1 MLGGVNVGNFV
12 TVHSSAVIN
21 HKVVLG
27 DHSVVGASSFVIS
40 KVKEGTTV
48 FGSPG
53 KKIKFMK
60 TIIIAE
66 AGVNHNGS
74 VEMAMRLIEKAK
86 EAGADYVKFQTG
98 NGNVVSKYAQ
108 KANYQKV
115 NTNNSNETQ
124 AEMLKKIRL
133 KFKDFILLKEY
144 CDEVGIKFLSTPFD
158 FDSIDFLA
166 TIAMDYM
173 KIPSGE
179 ITNYPYLVRIAQIG
193 LPIIMSTGM
202 CTLGE
207 IESALTILEENGVE
221 RKNII
226 LLHCNTE
233 YPTPFED
240 VNLRAMLSI
249 GNCFGVDYGYSD
261 HTKGIEVPIAA
272 VALGAKVIEKH
283 FTLDRNL
290 KGPDHIASLEPDELK
305 RMVDNIRNIEKAL
318 GSSVKKVSKSEYKNI
333 SVARKSIIA
342 SKDIKKGEL
351 FTVENITTKRPG
363 NGVSPMLWNEVL
375 GLIAKRDFSEDE
387 LIEL

>member
-1 MLGGVNVGNFV
+1 
-12 TVHSSAVIN
+12 
-21 HKVVLG
+21 
-27 DHSVVGASSFVIS
+27 
-40 KVKEGTTV
+40 
-48 FGSPG
+48 
-53 KKIKFMK
+53 MK

-74 VEMAMRLIEKAK
+74 VEMAMRLIDKAK

-108 KANYQKV
+108 KANYQKI

-133 KFKDFILLKEY
+133 KFDDFILLKEH
-144 CDEVGIKFLSTPFD
+144 CDKVGIKFLSTPFD
-158 FDSIDFLA
+158 FDSIDFLT
-166 TIAMDYM
+166 TIDMDYM

-179 ITNYPYLVRIAQIG
+179 ITNYPYLVRIAQIE

-207 IESALTILEENGVE
+207 IESALTILEVNGVE
-221 RKNII
+221 RKNIT

-261 HTKGIEVPIAA
+261 HTKGTEVPIAA

-283 FTLDRNL
+283 FTLDRKL
-290 KGPDHIASLEPDELK
+290 PGPDHIASLEPDELK
-305 RMVDNIRNIEKAL
+305 HMVDNIRNIEKAL
-318 GSSVKKVSKSEYKNI
+318 GSSVKKVSESERKNI

-342 SKDIKKGEL
+342 SKDIKKGEI
-351 FTVENITTKRPG
+351 FTVENVTTKRPG

-375 GLIAKRDFSEDE
+375 GLTAKRDFSEDE
-387 LIEL
+387 QIEL